1 MSDTVLIKDFRKV
14 QKLNYTEAQN
24 AKEKQR
30 PALERKS
37 SEYSSDLTGY
47 TNLCLR
53 QLLVTIWF
61 SIFFLHERDPR
72 HFAFFNERS
81 HINRSQSIATYAI
94 LIF

>member
-1 MSDTVLIKDFRKV
+1 METENKKNKD
-14 QKLNYTEAQN
+14 LLW
-24 AKEKQR
+24 KES
-30 PALERKS
+30 PACS
-37 SEYSSDLTGY
+37 SHLVVY

-53 QLLVTIWF
+53 QFLVTIWF

-81 HINRSQSIATYAI
+81 HINCSQSIATYAI